1 MDIWLLPAVG
11 RRARRASR
19 HPAEPQPPP
28 ARLFGTFLF
37 QDSLPPQQEELA
49 GPLGFSSA
57 CFCLVFVRFLFFS
70 NFWQKPR
77 RRDALGQGVVAAMGC
92 CKNPNWSLQNS
103 SGLRQLCERNLTGRT
118 EHGPLLL
125 SPLHPKSLL
134 TLAISH
140 TLLQAQGCSI
150 IFICLLMA
158 LVKFQRHVSIFFYKS
173 KPAFLCEGRE
183 P

>member
-1 MDIWLLPAVG
+1 MWI
-11 RRARRASR
+11 
-19 HPAEPQPPP
+19 
-28 ARLFGTFLF
+28 FGSFPL
-37 QDSLPPQQEELA
+37 SAGELA
-49 GPLGFSSA
+49 VLPGTLPSPSHPLPDFLAHFCFRSHCHCSKKSLQVPLGFLL
-57 CFCLVFVRFLFFS
+57 LVFVWFLFFS

-134 TLAISH
+134 TLAVSH